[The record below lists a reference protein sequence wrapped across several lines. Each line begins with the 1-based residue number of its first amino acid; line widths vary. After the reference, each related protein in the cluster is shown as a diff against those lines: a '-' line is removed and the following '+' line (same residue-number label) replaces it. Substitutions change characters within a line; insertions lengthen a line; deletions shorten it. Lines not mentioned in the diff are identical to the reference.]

1 MKKKVFVAVSGGV
14 DSAVAAH
21 MLKNEGHEVTGV
33 FIRVWQPAFLACN
46 QDEEEQAAK
55 RVAASLGIP
64 FRHLDL
70 AQEYKRSVV
79 DEMVEE
85 YKAGRTPNPDVL
97 CNSTIKFGSFLDYA
111 LAEGADKIATGHHA
125 RIREEGGI
133 SKLLRGIDRGK
144 DQVYFLWKL
153 TQKELRHTLMPI
165 GEMTKQ
171 EVRSYARQHGI
182 PSAHKP
188 DSQGLC
194 FMGDVNM
201 RSFLENFIETKPGH
215 VLDEQGKVIGSHDG
229 AELVTLGQ
237 RGGFTITDKDAQ
249 GLVHYVVAKDI
260 PKNTITIS
268 TEQLETKEAT
278 DMLELRQLNQ
288 LIPLKESADYSCE
301 IRYHAKPIA
310 CTLKSFDSKNARIL
324 LDEKV
329 VMAPGQSLVL
339 YDDDVCV
346 GGGIVV

>member
-1 MKKKVFVAVSGGV
+1 MKVFVALSGGV
-14 DSAVAAH
+14 DSAVTAH
-21 MLKNEGHEVTGV
+21 ILKSEGHDVTGV
-33 FIRVWQPAFLACN
+33 FIRVWQPDFLPCS

-64 FRHLDL
+64 FRRLDL
-70 AQEYKRSVV
+70 AKEYKRSVV

-85 YKAGRTPNPDVL
+85 YKTGRTPNPDVL

-125 RIREEGGI
+125 RVREEDETFE
-133 SKLLRGIDRGK
+133 LLRGVDPGK

-153 TQKELRHTLMPI
+153 TQKELQHTLMPI

-171 EVRSYARQHGI
+171 EVRDYAKEHGI
-182 PSAHKP
+182 PSATKP

-194 FMGDVNM
+194 FIGDVDM
-201 RSFLENFIETKPGH
+201 RTFLKNFIETKPGH
-215 VLDEQGKVIGSHDG
+215 VLDEQGCVIGSHDG

-237 RGGFTITDKDAQ
+237 RGGFTITNKDAQ
-249 GLVHYVVAKDI
+249 GPVHYVVGKDI
-260 PKNTITIS
+260 PNNTITIS

-278 DMLELRQLNQ
+278 DVLELEQLNQ
-288 LIPLKESADYSCE
+288 LIPLKESAKYSCE

-310 CTLKSFDSKNARIL
+310 CTLESFDDKNARIL

-329 VMAPGQSLVL
+329 VMASGQSLVL
-339 YDDDVCV
+339 YDNDVCV
-346 GGGIVV
+346 GGGIVA